1 MIDVP
6 EPYELVDDP
15 ARIDPVAAH
24 AYLSR
29 SYWAEGISLDVVTRS
44 IEHSLCVA
52 IFHEGNQIA
61 FARAVTDYATFG
73 YLMDVHVLE
82 EHRGKGLSHVLV
94 RYFLEHERLQGFRR
108 WTLFTL
114 DAHELYRQHGFSTPA
129 HPERLMTRDDAEV
142 YKR

>member
-1 MIDVP
+1 MIEVP

-29 SYWAEGISLDVVTRS
+29 SYWAEGIPLDVVARS

-52 IFHEGNQIA
+52 IFHEGQQIA

-114 DAHELYRQHGFSTPA
+114 DAHGLYRQHGFSAPA
-129 HPERLMTRDDAEV
+129 HPERLMTRDDPEI
-142 YKR
+142 YRR